1 MQKKKL
7 KKLAVMAAVVIGIL
21 ALIPIPLRIKDG
33 GSLHFRPVIPLYTVT
48 RWNGYGHDETLR
60 TAGVTVTL
68 LGMEV
73 YSNFHEE
80 LKDLP

>member
-1 MQKKKL
+1 MKKKKL
-7 KKLAVMAAVVIGIL
+7 KILAVIATVVIGIL
-21 ALIPIPLRIKDG
+21 ALIPIPQTLKDG
-33 GSLHFRPVIPLYTVT
+33 GSLHLMPVIPLYTVT

-60 TAGVTVTL
+60 TAGVTVTF

-80 LKDLP
+80 LRDLP